1 VAYITVKQAANL
13 LQVHPNTIRNWIES
27 GILRRYQ
34 ISRGF
39 RVLLKTEDIE
49 KAFGQVENQESTDRA
64 G

>member
-1 VAYITVKQAANL
+1 MAYITVKKAADL

-34 ISRGF
+34 VSRGF

-49 KAFGQVENQESTDRA
+49 KAFGQTENQE
-64 G
+64 GNQQ